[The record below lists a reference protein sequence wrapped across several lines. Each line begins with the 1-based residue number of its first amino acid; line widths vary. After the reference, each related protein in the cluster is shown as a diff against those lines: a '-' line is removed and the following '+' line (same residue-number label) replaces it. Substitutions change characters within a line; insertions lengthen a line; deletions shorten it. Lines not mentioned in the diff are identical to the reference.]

1 MKSSTNVKVIVGAKD
16 VEALNKELSHLD
28 KIDRKTLIIS
38 LIKDGKGLSEMY
50 EDEFIM
56 YNKEYE
62 GVELL
67 VLERGDSYIQAK
79 IVYKDE
85 AFRPH
90 GIVKHDIRENKKR
103 EEERQKIVEL
113 DRQIDLLI
121 TEQYL

>member
-16 VEALNKELSHLD
+16 VEALDKELSHLD

-56 YNKEYE
+56 YNKDYE

-79 IVYKDE
+79 TVYKDDT
-85 AFRPH
+85 FRPL
-90 GIVKHDIRENKKR
+90 GIVKHDIMENKKI
-103 EEERQKIVEL
+103 EKERQKIIEL
-113 DRQIDLLI
+113 DRQIAQLI
-121 TEQYL
+121 TEPYL

>member
-1 MKSSTNVKVIVGAKD
+1 MKSSTNVKVIVGAED

-79 IVYKDE
+79 TLYQDE
-85 AFRPH
+85 MFIPYE
-90 GIVKHDIRENKKR
+90 GVKSRILENKKR
-103 EEERQKIVEL
+103 EEERQKIADL
-113 DRQIDLLI
+113 DRQIGLLI

>member
-1 MKSSTNVKVIVGAKD
+1 MEAKVIVGEMDLKMLD
-16 VEALNKELSHLD
+16 KELSHINE
-28 KIDRKTLIIS
+28 IDRKTLILS
-38 LIKDGKGLSEMY
+38 LIRDGKGSCEDY
-50 EDEFIM
+50 EDELLL
-56 YNKEYE
+56 YNEDYE
-62 GVELL
+62 GVKLL

-79 IVYKDE
+79 IVYKDD